1 MGKRSDFPRKN
12 NDFYPTPMSAV
23 LPLLDELRPETV
35 FDEPCAGDG
44 SLVRHLEQHGH
55 HCLKASDIEQRLPRS
70 YIRGGVDALEIQHSD
85 AMMFITNPPWSRKI
99 MHPMIMHLAAIRPAW
114 LLIDAGWFHTQQSA
128 PFMEFCRKIVSIGR
142 VKWIEGSKH
151 TGKDDCVWAL
161 FDRRYEKIPQQTI
174 FQGRQIKHQVI
185 ITDEEREAAIDCGEG
200 DQFGMGA

>member
-1 MGKRSDFPRKN
+1 
-12 NDFYPTPMSAV
+12 
-23 LPLLDELRPETV
+23 
-35 FDEPCAGDG
+35 
-44 SLVRHLEQHGH
+44 
-55 HCLKASDIEQRLPRS
+55 
-70 YIRGGVDALEIQHSD
+70 
-85 AMMFITNPPWSRKI
+85 
-99 MHPMIMHLAAIRPAW
+99 MIMHLAAIRPTW

-128 PFMEFCRKIVSIGR
+128 AFMEFCRKIISIGR

-174 FQGRQIKHQVI
+174 FQGRQVKQVI